1 MIQFPKTGRVE
12 RAFLTVALVAAA
24 VLVAAVLYLWTIGPL
39 ELASSA
45 GPRDATRSE
54 RIDR

>member
-54 RIDR
+54 RVDR